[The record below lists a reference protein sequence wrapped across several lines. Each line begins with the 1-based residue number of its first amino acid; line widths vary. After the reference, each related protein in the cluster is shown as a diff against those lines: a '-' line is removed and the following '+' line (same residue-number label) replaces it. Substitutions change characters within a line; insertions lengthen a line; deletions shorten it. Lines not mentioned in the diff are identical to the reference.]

1 MALSALTKS
10 EARVAFVA
18 TFLFAYDRTVFSV
31 RPYGLDLAG
40 RFAAFKVQRIVKDA
54 SENVIG
60 DARTAN

>member
-1 MALSALTKS
+1 M
-10 EARVAFVA
+10 AFVA

-31 RPYGLDLAG
+31 RPYGVVFTG
-40 RFAAFKVQRIVKDA
+40 KFAAFKVQRIVKDA